1 MSCLQRFAA
10 WPTAIVLGFVPALAL
25 AQIPLPIPPPG
36 VGGQLLQPSR
46 PAPIT
51 LTPTI
56 AVFEEYN
63 DNLFLDNRNRRSDWI
78 TAVAPGVSLT
88 GESETYKLTAGYSFT
103 TETYARETSLN
114 EVFDR
119 QNFSLDGSY
128 RADPRLTLTLTDAFV
143 ASVNTNLVSTSG
155 VATGRSRAWSNTVTP
170 GAAWQVTPVTVLRLS
185 GTYAAQRFEQRDLD
199 DSDVYRGN
207 GVIERRLTSRLSG
220 TAGYELAY
228 LDVERQR
235 PVTTHTPQLGGL
247 YRFTETL
254 TGTASVG
261 PTLVTQ
267 EGARDRIA
275 PGASASLRQRL
286 AFGSAS
292 VEYARAVTTAGGL
305 GGVTDND
312 AVAGLL
318 QVTNIARGI
327 ALELGPRYARA
338 RSDDGRIDV
347 HTFTFGL
354 RSSYRLTNWLTVFA
368 GYAFFQQRSRSAPT
382 GPGGAPLAADADQNR
397 VSFGLQIGYPL
408 TFD

>member
-1 MSCLQRFAA
+1 MSCLQRFAV
-10 WPTAIVLGFVPALAL
+10 WPTAIVLGVVPAPAL
-25 AQIPLPIPPPG
+25 AQIPLSPPPG

-56 AVFEEYN
+56 AVSEEYN
-63 DNLFLDNRNRRSDWI
+63 DNVFLNNLNRRSDWI

-103 TETYARETSLN
+103 AAMYARETSLS

-119 QNFSLDGSY
+119 QNFFLDASY
-128 RADPRLTLTLTDAFV
+128 RADPRLTLTLTDSFV
-143 ASVNTNLVSTSG
+143 ASVDTNLVSASG

-170 GAAWQVTPVTVLRLS
+170 GATWQATPVTILRLS
-185 GTYAAQRFEQRDLD
+185 GTSTTQRYEQEDLD
-199 DSDVYRGN
+199 DSDVYRAS
-207 GVIERRLTSRLSG
+207 GVLERRLTSRLSG
-220 TAGYELAY
+220 TGGYEVAY

-235 PVTTHTPQLGGL
+235 PVITHTPRLGGV

-254 TGTASVG
+254 TGTASGG
-261 PTLVTQ
+261 PTFVLQ
-267 EGARDRIA
+267 EGERDHIV
-275 PGASASLRQRL
+275 PGATASLRQRL
-286 AFGSAS
+286 PFGAAS
-292 VEYARAVTTAGGL
+292 VQYERTVATAGGL
-305 GGVTDND
+305 GGTTDND
-312 AVAGLL
+312 ALAGLL
-318 QVTNIARGI
+318 QVTNVARGF
-327 ALELGPRYARA
+327 ALELGPRYTRA

-368 GYAFFQQRSRSAPT
+368 GYAFFQQRSGGTLTSRS
-382 GPGGAPLAADADQNR
+382 GLPLASDADQNR

-408 TFD
+408 RFD